1 MYEVYVECCHFDSW
15 KETGEYMSKEKDVYQ
30 RNENSTNFSQMKKK
44 KTHFCLHDEKYQ
56 CCFSDYKEF
65 IEIERN
71 NDNIWDYLSK
81 FIGFKLIECDSKK
94 MG

>member
-1 MYEVYVECCHFDSW
+1 
-15 KETGEYMSKEKDVYQ
+15 MSKEKG
-30 RNENSTNFSQMKKK
+30 RISKERKLNEFSKNEE

-65 IEIERN
+65 IETERD
-71 NDNIWDYLSK
+71 NDNTWDYLSK
-81 FIGFKLIECDSKK
+81 IGFKIIECDSKK

>member
-1 MYEVYVECCHFDSW
+1 MWNVVILTVGKKQEN
-15 KETGEYMSKEKDVYQ
+15 MSKEKG
-30 RNENSTNFSQMKKK
+30 RISKERKLNKFFPNEER
-44 KTHFCLHDEKYQ
+44 THFCLHDEKYQ

-81 FIGFKLIECDSKK
+81 FIGFKIIECDSKK